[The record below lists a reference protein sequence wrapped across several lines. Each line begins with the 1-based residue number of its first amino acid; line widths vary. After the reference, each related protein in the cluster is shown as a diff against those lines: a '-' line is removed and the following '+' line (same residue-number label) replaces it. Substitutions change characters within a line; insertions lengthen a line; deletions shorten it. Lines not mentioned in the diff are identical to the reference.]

1 MGVKGSR
8 RSAVRACRK
17 AGGRPRAGRSLLE
30 QAAGGGLALQKPLAE
45 LCRDLAKPVQGTDGA
60 VESRCLVSPHE
71 PEELAF
77 VDSQAIQNR
86 RLSIRNA
93 AALAGNDRAAGPVD
107 ELQVVLERIGQ

>member
-17 AGGRPRAGRSLLE
+17 AGGRPRAGRFLLE

-45 LCRDLAKPVQGTDGA
+45 LCRDLAKPVQRTDGA
-60 VESRCLVSPHE
+60 VNSRSVVSPYE
-71 PEELAF
+71 LQELAL
-77 VDSQAIQNR
+77 VDSQALQDR